1 MYGRPA
7 VSNQFPRL
15 EQVVHTLLERSDRR
29 HLSIGLDQP
38 ITAQLQASTHCSL
51 QSEFLPFS
59 SDALA
64 PERVEADNPGILAD
78 IPQMTPNFV
87 VIVPP
92 FQRQG
97 GCIPFD
103 AIR

>member
-1 MYGRPA
+1 M
-7 VSNQFPRL
+7 L
-15 EQVVHTLLERSDRR
+15 WRR
-29 HLSIGLDQP
+29 
-38 ITAQLQASTHCSL
+38 
-51 QSEFLPFS
+51 
-59 SDALA
+59 
-64 PERVEADNPGILAD
+64 ERVEADNPGILAD